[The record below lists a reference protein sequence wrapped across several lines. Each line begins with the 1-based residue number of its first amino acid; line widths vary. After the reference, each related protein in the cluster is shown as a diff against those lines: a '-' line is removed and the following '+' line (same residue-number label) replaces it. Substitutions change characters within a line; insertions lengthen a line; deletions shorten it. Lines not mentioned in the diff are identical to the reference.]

1 MHYLHYIKFR
11 LEIKNIHL
19 FNKAGLLLRCMMGG
33 SPWPAFCVFSINPF
47 IYLRKKKSVLL
58 LASNSNTSWHN
69 LECFCGSIVRH
80 MFKVFLLKKNTYQIF
95 KKKRKRKKKKRR
107 RSNYIITLRVWVCC
121 NL

>member
-1 MHYLHYIKFR
+1 
-11 LEIKNIHL
+11 
-19 FNKAGLLLRCMMGG
+19 MGG

-47 IYLRKKKSVLL
+47 IYLKKKSVLL

-80 MFKVFLLKKNTYQIF
+80 MFKVFLLKKTTYQILKTKE
-95 KKKRKRKKKKRR
+95 KKR
-107 RSNYIITLRVWVCC
+107 RSNYMITLRVWVCC